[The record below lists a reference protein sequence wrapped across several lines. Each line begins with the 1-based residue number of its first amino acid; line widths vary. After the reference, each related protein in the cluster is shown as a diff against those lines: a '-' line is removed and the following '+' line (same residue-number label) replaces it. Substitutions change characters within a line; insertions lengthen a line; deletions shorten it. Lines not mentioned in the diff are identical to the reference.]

1 MRRMKTQSQADD
13 TVVVLGGNKYTL
25 AKLKEQL
32 NLTLIAERPSISRV
46 LKVLYETDI
55 PLTRSEVAEKTGR
68 STVQTSGV
76 LRELL
81 ELEFAARMKLT
92 KHTTMYALTE
102 KGYKLAKLKFEAE
115 APDDLPVVKL
125 ERNYS
130 LADVITKFF
139 EHTWGQ
145 RPRDL
150 RTVQEALQSYG
161 LNYPKQSVAVAL
173 LRLVKSGVLI
183 RVGSSNEGFSYTAGK
198 VKRTV
203 VQEAK

>member
-1 MRRMKTQSQADD
+1 MKTPSPTDN

-55 PLTRSEVAEKTGR
+55 PLTRAEIAEKTGR

-81 ELEFAARMKLT
+81 ELEFSARMKLT

-102 KGYKLAKLKFEAE
+102 KGYKLAKLKFGAE
-115 APDDLPVVKL
+115 APGDLPAVTL
-125 ERNYS
+125 EKGDS
-130 LADVITKFF
+130 LVDVITKFF
-139 EHTWGQ
+139 EHRWGQ
-145 RPRDL
+145 KPRDL
-150 RTVQEALQSYG
+150 RSVQEALQSYG

-173 LRLVKSGVLI
+173 LRLVKSGTLT
-183 RVGSSNEGFSYTAGK
+183 RVGSSNEGFSYTFGG
-198 VKRTV
+198 VKQTV
-203 VQEAK
+203 TQEAE